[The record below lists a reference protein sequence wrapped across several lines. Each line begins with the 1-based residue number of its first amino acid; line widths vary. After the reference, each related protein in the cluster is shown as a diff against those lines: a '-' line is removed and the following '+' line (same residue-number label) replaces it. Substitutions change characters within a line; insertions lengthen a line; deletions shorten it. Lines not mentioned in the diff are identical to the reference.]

1 MFRYLGC
8 CLSLILLLTGCGT
21 QSRSQPVVGKKP
33 RMPSAVNVPSPKGYR
48 VETIA
53 TGLNVPWDIA
63 FPSKSRMYV
72 TERPGRVRLIENGK
86 LRAKPYAI
94 IRSVSAE
101 AEGGLMGIALDPDYP
116 KTKYVYL
123 MYTYSSGGA
132 PYNRVSR
139 FTDTGSGL
147 TAEKTLTKGI
157 RGHLYHDGGA
167 IRFGPDGMLYVGT
180 GDAGQ
185 PDLAQRRNSLN
196 GKILRMTPDGKAPT
210 DNPFPGSLVYAL
222 GFRNVQGLAWNP
234 SNGDLWATNHGP
246 SGEFGLEARDSVF
259 IVEKGGNYGWPK
271 SLGVTDVRGVKAPV
285 LFFPGS
291 AVPPALATFY
301 RGSLM
306 PDLRGNLFFA
316 TLRSEFLARVV
327 LSGSREIDRIERWF
341 ATGNNRGRFGRL
353 RAVVEGPDGAL
364 YVSTSNRDRR
374 GRLNPGDDRII
385 RISR

>member
-8 CLSLILLLTGCGT
+8 CLSLVLLLTGCGT

-33 RMPSAVNVPSPKGYR
+33 SMPTAVNVPFPKGYR

-63 FPSKSRMYV
+63 FPSRSRMYV
-72 TERPGRVRLIENGK
+72 TERPGRVRLIEDGK
-86 LRAKPYAI
+86 LRAKSYATI
-94 IRSVSAE
+94 KSVSAE
-101 AEGGLMGIALDPDYP
+101 AEGGLMGIALHPDYP
-116 KTKYVYL
+116 KPRYVYL
-123 MYTYSSGGA
+123 MYTYRFRGK

-139 FTDTGSGL
+139 FMDTGSGL
-147 TAEKTLTKGI
+147 KGEKILVGGI

-167 IRFGPDGMLYVGT
+167 VRFGPDRMLYIGT

-185 PDLAQRRNSLN
+185 PDLAQKRDSLN

-271 SLGVTDVRGVKAPV
+271 SLGVTNVRGVKPPV

-291 AVPPALATFY
+291 AVPPALAMFY
-301 RGSLM
+301 SGGKM
-306 PDLRGNLFFA
+306 PNLRGDLFFA
-316 TLRSEFLARVV
+316 TLRSEYLARVV
-327 LSGSREIDRIERWF
+327 LSGPRKISRLERWF
-341 ATGNNRGRFGRL
+341 ATGRNRGRFGRL
-353 RAVVEGPDGAL
+353 RVVVEGPDGAI
-364 YVSTSNRDRR
+364 YISTSNRDRR
-374 GRLNPGDDRII
+374 GRQHSGDDRII